1 MMERLMVAY
10 LSEGA
15 LMSDPETLVRLAQE
29 MGLEPAGT
37 RAMLAS
43 NAFSDDVL
51 RDEQRGFQLGVSGVP
66 FFVIEERFGISG
78 AQPVDVLLNA
88 LRSIAATGG
97 DDGERHGA
105 AQCDRDG
112 CAVHQH

>member
-1 MMERLMVAY
+1 
-10 LSEGA
+10 
-15 LMSDPETLVRLAQE
+15 
-29 MGLEPAGT
+29 
-37 RAMLAS
+37 MLAS

-51 RDEQRGFQLGVSGVP
+51 RDEQRAFQLGVNGVP

-78 AQPVDVLLNA
+78 AQPTDVLLNA

-97 DDGERHGA
+97 NDGERHGA
-105 AQCDRDG
+105 GQCDTDG